1 MYLIENSEHQVV
13 ADGKGRQMFKSLAVV
28 FRPDGGQTS
37 RAKVDEQLHDEQGRS
52 LFIRQVLE
60 PVEGDGPVNLGYGSL
75 EYSEGSWKRPKKVG
89 PARPDP
95 APTARDR
102 GRHPRFRTQRMGAAA
117 GPCGRCARVAH
128 RPDPHA
134 DSIQAVKD
142 KWPKPVVAAEEPA
155 AEEPAAEEPA
165 AEEAVA
171 EKPVV
176 EEPVVEEA
184 AEEPVVEE
192 TP

>member
-1 MYLIENSEHQVV
+1 MFVIENSEHEIV

-37 RAKVDEQLHDEQGRS
+37 RAKVDEQLYDEQGRS

-75 EYSEGSWKRPKKVG
+75 EYSDGLWKRPKKVG
-89 PARPDP
+89 PKNPDP
-95 APTARDR
+95 APGDDDYDYVSLRRRDYPAIEDQLDAQFHDAKD
-102 GRHPRFRTQRMGAAA
+102 GTTIW
-117 GPCGRCARVAH
+117 V
-128 RPDPHA
+128 

-142 KWPKPVVAAEEPA
+142 KYPKPVVAQEAPAEEAAVEEAAAEEAPAEEPA
-155 AEEPAAEEPA
+155 AD
-165 AEEAVA
+165 
-171 EKPVV
+171 
-176 EEPVVEEA
+176 
-184 AEEPVVEE
+184 E

>member
-1 MYLIENSEHQVV
+1 MYVIENSEHEIV

-37 RAKVDEQLHDEQGRS
+37 RAKVDEQLYDEQGRS

-75 EYSEGSWKRPKKVG
+75 QYSDGSWKRPKKVG
-89 PARPDP
+89 PKKPDP
-95 APTARDR
+95 APGDENYDYVSLRRRDYPTIEDQLDAQFHDSKD
-102 GRHPRFRTQRMGAAA
+102 GTTTW
-117 GPCGRCARVAH
+117 V
-128 RPDPHA
+128 

-142 KWPKPVVAAEEPA
+142 KWPKPVVAEEPVV
-155 AEEPAAEEPA
+155 EEPA
-165 AEEAVA
+165 AEEAV
-171 EKPVV
+171 
-176 EEPVVEEA
+176 VEEA
-184 AEEPVVEE
+184 VAEEAPAEEPVVEE

>member
-1 MYLIENSEHQVV
+1 MYLIENSEHEIV

-37 RAKVDEQLHDEQGRS
+37 RAKVDEQLYDEQGRS

-75 EYSEGSWKRPKKVG
+75 EYSEGNWKRPKKVG
-89 PARPDP
+89 PKKPDP
-95 APTARDR
+95 APGDDNYDYVSLRRRDYPTIEDQLDAQFHDSKD
-102 GRHPRFRTQRMGAAA
+102 GTTTW
-117 GPCGRCARVAH
+117 V
-128 RPDPHA
+128 

-142 KWPKPVVAAEEPA
+142 KWPKPVVAAEEPVA
-155 AEEPAAEEPA
+155 EEAAVEEAAVEEAPAEEAAVEEAVAEEPAAD
-165 AEEAVA
+165 
-171 EKPVV
+171 
-176 EEPVVEEA
+176 
-184 AEEPVVEE
+184 E